1 MKRIIATAM
10 TVAMFTISA
19 TASAQ
24 QSAPDSAPITPDASL
39 PILLSET
46 ELATTRGGQTLII
59 NNQTLKAITSGNV
72 IGGDYVAGD
81 ISFSDNAFAN
91 FAGIGNFTINTGA
104 QNNLQ
109 TAMILTVNVTN

>member
-1 MKRIIATAM
+1 MKRFLTGLAGPLLVLATPA
-10 TVAMFTISA
+10 VAQEVQA
-19 TASAQ
+19 G
-24 QSAPDSAPITPDASL
+24 APTPVTTDAL

-46 ELATTRGGQTLII
+46 ELAETRGGQTVII

-81 ISFSDNAFAN
+81 VSFNDDAFAN
-91 FAGIGNFTINTGA
+91 FAGVGNFTINTGA

-109 TAMILTVNVTN
+109 TAMILTVNVSD